1 MPFLFFIFFVILNGK
16 VTLEICIFGAVIAAV
31 MSLFAWKFLGYDFVK
46 EVKGYRFVPMYLV
59 YAGIVVKEIF
69 LANFQVIGLIFDFKY
84 KPKPVL
90 VSFKTSLKSEYAR
103 VALANS
109 ITLTPGTISVE
120 LDGDRY
126 VVHCLD
132 ERFVCDFNETS
143 FSRYLMK
150 IEGKMGKTKEK
161 KAVV

>member
-1 MPFLFFIFFVILNGK
+1 MPLLFFLFFVILNGK
-16 VTLEICIFGAVIAAV
+16 VTLEICIFGVVIAAV
-31 MSLFAWKFLGYDFVK
+31 MSLFAWKFLGYDLLK
-46 EVKGYRFVPMYLV
+46 EVRNYRYVPMFLV

-69 LANFQVIGLIFDFKY
+69 LANFQVIGLIFDLKY

-90 VSFKTSLKSEYAR
+90 VSFRTSLKSEYAR

-143 FSRYLMK
+143 FSKYLMK
-150 IEGKMGKTKEK
+150 IEEKMGKRDLRK
-161 KAVV
+161 KM